1 MFTDL
6 PTRMRFLI
14 TMCLV
19 YGFAF
24 VVMPEKAEV
33 AFGHFLHSLIQMLPI
48 LTFVFLVMF
57 VGYVFLK
64 PEMIHTYLGKDSGK
78 RGWIAACL
86 ASIFF
91 SGPTYILFP
100 YLKELKAQGM
110 QNSLI
115 AVFLNNRNVQPA
127 FVPVMIYYF
136 GLHFALVFS
145 FLALSYALL
154 SGILVGYFVKDDLM

>member
-1 MFTDL
+1 MK
-6 PTRMRFLI
+6 FLI
-14 TMCLV
+14 TMCLA

-24 VVMPEKAEV
+24 VIVPEKSEV
-33 AFGHFLHSLIQMLPI
+33 AFGHFLHSLVQMLPV
-48 LTFVFLVMF
+48 LVFVFLVMF
-57 VGYVFLK
+57 VGYLFLK
-64 PEMIHTYLGKDSGK
+64 PEMIHEYLGKDSGR
-78 RGWIAACL
+78 RGWVAACL

-136 GLHFALVFS
+136 GIRFAVVFS
-145 FLALSYALL
+145 VLALAYALL
-154 SGILVGYFVKDDLM
+154 SGVLVGHLVKDEAV